1 MKKKIQTSTSY
12 TSMKEKKNRKILI
25 ELFNNWPSSDEFKMR
40 NLGLFQNR
48 INLMRILF
56 MNELYQKTL
65 NITGDI
71 LEFGCRWGQ
80 NLSLFLN
87 FRGIYEPYNMQKKII
102 GFDTFSGFPSISKH
116 ENKGNKK
123 LAKLGGFSTTKNYD
137 KYLKKIL
144 DYQSTESPASHVERH
159 KLVKGDA
166 SKTINKYLKSNPQT
180 LISLAYFDMDIY
192 KPTKDCLKAIKPY
205 LIKGSIIGFDEPNS
219 KDFPGETIAIKEI
232 FGEVKFKLYQSKFSA
247 GSGYLIFE

>member
-1 MKKKIQTSTSY
+1 MKKKIQTSTTY
-12 TSMKEKKNRKILI
+12 TSSDEKKNRDKLI
-25 ELFNNWPSSDEFKMR
+25 KLFKQWPSSDEFKMR

-56 MNELYQKTL
+56 MNELYQKTI
-65 NITGDI
+65 NVTGDI
-71 LEFGCRWGQ
+71 MEFGCRWGQ

-102 GFDTFSGFPSISKH
+102 GFDTFSGFPSISKY

-123 LAKLGGFSTTKNYD
+123 LAKPGAFSTTSKYE
-137 KYLKKIL
+137 KYLDEIL
-144 DYQSTESPASHVERH
+144 NYQSSESPASHFKRH
-159 KLVKGDA
+159 ELVKGDA
-166 SKTINKYLKSNPQT
+166 SKTIKKYLKSNQQT

-205 LIKGSIIGFDEPNS
+205 LTKGSIIGFDEPNS

-232 FGEVKFKLYQSKFSA
+232 FGKINFKLYQSKFSA
-247 GSGYLIFE
+247 GSAYIVIE

>member
-1 MKKKIQTSTSY
+1 MKKKNRQT
-12 TSMKEKKNRKILI
+12 LI
-25 ELFNNWPSSDEFKMR
+25 KLFNNWPSSDEFKMR

-123 LAKLGGFSTTKNYD
+123 LAKLGGFATTKNYD
-137 KYLKKIL
+137 KYLENIL
-144 DYQSTESPASHVERH
+144 DYQSTESPASHVKRH
-159 KLVKGDA
+159 KLIKGDA
-166 SKTINKYLKSNPQT
+166 SKTIKKYLKSNQQT

-205 LIKGSIIGFDEPNS
+205 LIKGSVIGFDEPNS

-247 GSGYLIFE
+247 GSGYYIFE

>member
-1 MKKKIQTSTSY
+1 MKKKIQTSTTY
-12 TSMKEKKNRKILI
+12 TSPREKQNRETLI
-25 ELFNNWPSSDEFKMR
+25 KMFNEWPGNDEFKIR

-48 INLMRILF
+48 INLMRVLF
-56 MNELYQKTL
+56 MNELYQKTI

-71 LEFGCRWGQ
+71 MEFGCRWGQ

-87 FRGIYEPYNMQKKII
+87 FRGIYEPYNMQKKIV

-123 LAKLGGFSTTKNYD
+123 LAQVGAFSTSVNYE
-137 KYLKKIL
+137 KYLNDIL
-144 DYQSTESPASHVERH
+144 GYHASESPASHFNRH
-159 KLVKGDA
+159 EIVKGDA
-166 SKTINKYLKSNPQT
+166 SKTIKKYLKKNQQT

-192 KPTKDCLKAIKPY
+192 KPTKDCLKAIKPF
-205 LIKGSIIGFDEPNS
+205 LTKGSIIGFDEPNS

-232 FGEVKFKLYQSKFSA
+232 FGKINFKIYQSQFSA
-247 GSGYLIFE
+247 GSGYLIIE

>member
-1 MKKKIQTSTSY
+1 MI
-12 TSMKEKKNRKILI
+12 
-25 ELFNNWPSSDEFKMR
+25 
-40 NLGLFQNR
+40 
-48 INLMRILF
+48 
-56 MNELYQKTL
+56 
-65 NITGDI
+65 
-71 LEFGCRWGQ
+71 
-80 NLSLFLN
+80 
-87 FRGIYEPYNMQKKII
+87 
-102 GFDTFSGFPSISKH
+102 
-116 ENKGNKK
+116 
-123 LAKLGGFSTTKNYD
+123 
-137 KYLKKIL
+137 
-144 DYQSTESPASHVERH
+144 
-159 KLVKGDA
+159 KGDA

>member
-12 TSMKEKKNRKILI
+12 TSLNEKKNRQTLI
-25 ELFNNWPSSDEFKMR
+25 KLFNNWPSSDEFKMR

-123 LAKLGGFSTTKNYD
+123 LAKLGGFATTKNYD
-137 KYLKKIL
+137 KYLEDIL
-144 DYQSTESPASHVERH
+144 DYQSTESPASHVKRH
-159 KLVKGDA
+159 KLIKGDA
-166 SKTINKYLKSNPQT
+166 SKTIKKYLKSNQQT

-205 LIKGSIIGFDEPNS
+205 LIKGSVIGFDEPNS

-247 GSGYLIFE
+247 GSGYYIFE

>member
-1 MKKKIQTSTSY
+1 MKKKIQTSTTY
-12 TSMKEKKNRKILI
+12 TSAGEKKNRDSLI
-25 ELFNNWPSSDEFKMR
+25 KMFNEWPGNDEFKMR

-48 INLMRILF
+48 INLMRVLF
-56 MNELYQKTL
+56 MNELYQKTI

-71 LEFGCRWGQ
+71 MEFGCRWGQ

-87 FRGIYEPYNMQKKII
+87 FRGIYEPYNMQKKIV

-123 LAKLGGFSTTKNYD
+123 LAQLGAFSTSANYENYLNEILNYHASESPANHFK
-137 KYLKKIL
+137 KYLKKN
-144 DYQSTESPASHVERH
+144 Q
-159 KLVKGDA
+159 
-166 SKTINKYLKSNPQT
+166 QT

-192 KPTKDCLKAIKPY
+192 KPTKDCLKAIKPF
-205 LIKGSIIGFDEPNS
+205 LTKGSIIGFDEPNS

-232 FGEVKFKLYQSKFSA
+232 FGKINFKIYQSQFSA
-247 GSGYLIFE
+247 GSGYLIVE

>member
-1 MKKKIQTSTSY
+1 MKKKIQTSTTY
-12 TSMKEKKNRKILI
+12 TSPQEQKNRETLI
-25 ELFNNWPSSDEFKMR
+25 KMFNDWPGNDEFKMR
-40 NLGLFQNR
+40 NLALFQNR

-56 MNELYQKTL
+56 MNEIYQKTI

-71 LEFGCRWGQ
+71 MEFGCRWGQ

-87 FRGIYEPYNMQKKII
+87 FRGIYEPYNMQKKIV

-123 LAKLGGFSTTKNYD
+123 LAKVGGFSTTANYEG
-137 KYLKKIL
+137 YLNRIL
-144 DYQSTESPASHVERH
+144 NYHASESPANHFKRH
-159 KLVKGDA
+159 EIVKGDA
-166 SKTINKYLKSNPQT
+166 SKTIKDYLKKNQQT

-205 LIKGSIIGFDEPNS
+205 LTKGSIIGFDEPNS

-232 FGEVKFKLYQSKFSA
+232 FGKINFKIYQSQFSA
-247 GSGYLIFE
+247 GSGYLVIE

>member
-12 TSMKEKKNRKILI
+12 TSLNEKKNRQTLI
-25 ELFNNWPSSDEFKMR
+25 KLFNNWPSSDEFKMS
-40 NLGLFQNR
+40 NLGLFKNR

-123 LAKLGGFSTTKNYD
+123 LAKLGGFATTKNYD
-137 KYLKKIL
+137 KYLENIL
-144 DYQSTESPASHVERH
+144 DYQSTESPASHVKRH
-159 KLVKGDA
+159 KLIKGDA
-166 SKTINKYLKSNPQT
+166 STTSSISFSSSANSIKS
-180 LISLAYFDMDIY
+180 I
-192 KPTKDCLKAIKPY
+192 
-205 LIKGSIIGFDEPNS
+205 
-219 KDFPGETIAIKEI
+219 
-232 FGEVKFKLYQSKFSA
+232 
-247 GSGYLIFE
+247 